1 MRLINDTCLKTRVG
15 KDARAQGEGR
25 NQIHLTRFLLAEST
39 TQLHNRNPQTSFLQF
54 VPSRLFH
61 EFVAFFW
68 KGRRTPYLRSSMNS
82 AGRVTLFFLLITLI
96 TQGKFHCIQF
106 INTLNECNNFEKVY
120 LLCFSCAHWPQ
131 PYCDQAKE
139 SISLYAVSR
148 ELINKHALLSHQV
161 YLRTFS
167 QFPWCIF

>member
-1 MRLINDTCLKTRVG
+1 MRLINDTCLKTRLG

-82 AGRVTLFFLLITLI
+82 AGRVTLFFLLIALI
-96 TQGKFHCIQF
+96 TQGKFRCIQF
-106 INTLNECNNFEKVY
+106 INTFYERNNFKEVY
-120 LLCFSCAHWPQ
+120 LQCFSRVHWP
-131 PYCDQAKE
+131 PPNCDQILAFICQ
-139 SISLYAVSR
+139 SWT
-148 ELINKHALLSHQV
+148 NKHACSHQV

-167 QFPWCIF
+167 VMYFFKEWFS